1 MRKARKGPE
10 NPSMSLKG
18 TTMNRK
24 LATALFTLAAVA
36 GGNAFA
42 ESPLAGG
49 ADHFAGG
56 KTRAEVQ
63 AELQAYKQ
71 AGVNP
76 WSTSYNPL
84 RGFTSAKSR
93 AQVAGEYISARD
105 QVAAFTSEDSGSAW
119 LQAAQRNTLSDTLA
133 GTPRN
138 AQ

>member
-1 MRKARKGPE
+1 MPGINDHRSKQGR
-10 NPSMSLKG
+10 N
-18 TTMNRK
+18 MNRN
-24 LATALFTLAAVA
+24 AITAIALAAA
-36 GGNAFA
+36 SAGNAFA
-42 ESPLAGG
+42 EGPIGEEAAFVG
-49 ADHFAGG
+49 A

-63 AELQAYKQ
+63 ADLAAYKR

-84 RGFTSAKSR
+84 RGFTSVKSR

-119 LQAAQRNTLSDTLA
+119 LQAGQRSPLSDTLA
-133 GTPRN
+133 GTPRT

>member
-1 MRKARKGPE
+1 
-10 NPSMSLKG
+10 
-18 TTMNRK
+18 MNRN
-24 LATALFTLAAVA
+24 AITAIALAAA
-36 GGNAFA
+36 FAGNAFA
-42 ESPLAGG
+42 EGPILEDAPFVG
-49 ADHFAGG
+49 A

-63 AELQAYKQ
+63 ADLAAYKR

-84 RGFTSAKSR
+84 RGFVSTKSR